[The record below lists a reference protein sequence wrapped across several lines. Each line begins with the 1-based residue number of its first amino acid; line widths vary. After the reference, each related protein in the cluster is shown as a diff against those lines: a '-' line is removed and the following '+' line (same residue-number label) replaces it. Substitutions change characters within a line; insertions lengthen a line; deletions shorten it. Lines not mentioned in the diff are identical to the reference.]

1 MTGAGSAEHG
11 VSEASKRTAVRNTR
25 KRLNVT
31 APAAGRATSG
41 PTAESSIIWARFRV
55 ETGCLSDI
63 GIDIAWQR
71 A

>member
-31 APAAGRATSG
+31 APAAGRAMSG
-41 PTAESSIIWARFRV
+41 PTGESSIIWARFRV
-55 ETGCLSDI
+55 ETGCCLTL
-63 GIDIAWQR
+63 A
-71 A
+71 